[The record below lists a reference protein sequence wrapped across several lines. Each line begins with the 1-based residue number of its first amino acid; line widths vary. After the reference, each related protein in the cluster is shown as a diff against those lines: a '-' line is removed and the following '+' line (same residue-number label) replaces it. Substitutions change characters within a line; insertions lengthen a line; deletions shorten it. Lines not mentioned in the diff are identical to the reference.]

1 MKPLYDHVLIRYG
14 DLSTKGRNRSAFVSR
29 LKRQIRS
36 VLSQWPELDIISNRD
51 RTFIHLHGVDFE
63 QLRNPLE
70 NIFGIISFS
79 PVVKVN
85 RDMEEISLAASQLLE
100 KEITKPV
107 TFKVSTRRA
116 DKQFPLNTNEMNYF
130 LGSHLLKTFENL
142 SVNVHEP
149 DLELTVEIRK
159 EAIYLSYETVA
170 GAGGFPVG
178 SSGKAMSMLS
188 GGLDSPVSTFLA
200 MRRGIEVEAIHFHSP
215 PYTSDRAK
223 QKVEDI
229 GQLFADLTGEFTV
242 HYVPFAK
249 VQELIQ
255 KQIPENYTMTSTR
268 RMMLKLTDAIRST
281 REGKAIITGE
291 SIGQVASQ
299 TLDSMIAINAVTATP
314 ILRPLA
320 TLDKQ
325 EIVTMSKRIGAYDIS
340 IRPYEDCCTIFTPP
354 NPKTRPK
361 LEKVERYESFVDFD
375 NLLLDVLQHVETVT
389 YRANQSVSQEMSQ
402 LL

>member
-325 EIVTMSKRIGAYDIS
+325 EIVTISKRIGAYDIS

>member
-1 MKPLYDHVLIRYG
+1 MYDHVLIRYG

-325 EIVTMSKRIGAYDIS
+325 EIVTISKRIGAYDIS